1 MWYRKDYDMKDFL
14 VRFFNKYS
22 NFIIGCIIFNICFVF
37 FNLSITKF
45 THKNIRE
52 VSYKQFQEYLENG
65 DIDTIYYTRNDE
77 YMKFTLLNN
86 ETRGL
91 KPSERSDYKYDD
103 MYYRKCLY
111 PSYDEFRK
119 DMLEAG
125 VNLKIDDAKSVWSN
139 LFSQILTLTLPIVVL
154 LIVFN
159 YMTKGMIKG
168 VEKSDVIQKSDVTFD
183 NVIGQ
188 EEILEDIKFI
198 VELIKNP
205 KIGKKIG
212 AKTPKGILM
221 TGDPGTGKTL
231 IAKAIAGEAGVPF
244 ISMSGSD
251 FKELYVGLGAKRV
264 RDMFKI
270 ARDNAPCIIFIDEID
285 AIGAK
290 RSGIQSNSEDNQ
302 TINALLKEMDGF
314 SGREGIF
321 ILAATNHPDKL
332 DSALKRAG
340 RFDRQIAVNPPRD
353 WKVRKQLLDYYLEK
367 YTVNETVDTENLA
380 KQLSG
385 FTGADIAMICN
396 EASIIATMK
405 EKEAIDSDCM
415 EEAID
420 KKLFNG
426 NRSKKEVY
434 KKDKEIVAYHEA
446 GHAVVTYLLGHPISR
461 ASIIASTS
469 GVGGFVMQAETDD
482 RLKTKNYYKEQ
493 VMICFGG
500 RASEQIKF
508 DEITT
513 GASNDITQA
522 TNILSGYVERF
533 GFDNEFGLLD
543 MGVLQEQRLLEGN
556 VIIEKLRDLSKTFY
570 EETVGLLS
578 SNYTLVEVLAQK
590 LLDVETLSGTEV
602 EDLLKSV

>member
-1 MWYRKDYDMKDFL
+1 MKDFL
-14 VRFFNKYS
+14 IKFFNKYS
-22 NFIIGCIIFNICFVF
+22 NYIIGCIVFNVVFIF
-37 FNLSITKF
+37 FNLSVIKYTQQ
-45 THKNIRE
+45 NIQE
-52 VSYKQFQEYLENG
+52 VSYTEFQEYLKDG
-65 DIDTIYYTRNDE
+65 AIDTIYYNKNDE
-77 YMKFTLLNN
+77 YMKFTLYNN
-86 ETRGL
+86 ETKNL
-91 KPSERSDYKYDD
+91 TKAERADYKYDD
-103 MYYRKCLY
+103 MYYRRVLC
-111 PSYDEFRK
+111 PHYDEFRK
-119 DMLEAG
+119 EMLEAG
-125 VNLKIDDAKSVWSN
+125 VNLEVDDEGEMWLGLITQV
-139 LFSQILTLTLPIVVL
+139 LTLSIPVIIIMVL
-154 LIVFN
+154 FN
-159 YMTKGMIKG
+159 FMTRGMIQG
-168 VEKSDVIQKSDVTFD
+168 VNKTDVLQTSDVTFD

-205 KIGKKIG
+205 KIGKRIG

-270 ARDNAPCIIFIDEID
+270 AREHAPCIIFIDEID

-290 RSGIQSNSEDNQ
+290 RSGFQTNSEDNQ

-321 ILAATNHPDKL
+321 ILAATNHPEKL

-353 WKVRKQLLDYYLEK
+353 WKVRKQLLDYYLKK
-367 YTVNETVDTENLA
+367 YTVDETVDTENLA
-380 KQLSG
+380 KQLAG
-385 FTGADIAMICN
+385 FTGADISMICN

-405 EKEAIDSDCM
+405 EFDAIDSDCM

-426 NRSKKEVY
+426 NRSKKEVF

-446 GHAVVTYLLGHPISR
+446 GHAVVTYLLSHPISR

-469 GVGGFVMQAETDD
+469 GVGGFVMQAETEDK
-482 RLKTKNYYKEQ
+482 LKSRKYYREQ
-493 VMICFGG
+493 VMICYGG

-508 DEITT
+508 NEITT

-522 TNILSGYVERF
+522 TNILSGYVEGF

-543 MGVLQEQRLLEGN
+543 MSVLQEQRFLEGD
-556 VIIEKLRDLSKTFY
+556 VVIEKLRKLSKELY
-570 EETVGLLS
+570 EDTLKLLK
-578 SNYTLVEVLAQK
+578 SNYFLVESLAQK
-590 LLDVETLSGTEV
+590 LLDVETLTGNEV
-602 EDLLKSV
+602 EALLKETEDKNA